1 MRHASSNPSLAH
13 LMTLSVLLFHCFQN
27 EGKVKTAGSQR
38 SEQAF
43 SIQSFDLSCKE
54 VPDVEILYLDEVLH
68 NGTMLQSIVL
78 QSFRQDASV
87 AKQSSFLA
95 RTKHCIQKKRH
106 DCLTKR
112 TSRIPDLSLSV
123 PS

>member
-27 EGKVKTAGSQR
+27 EGKVSTAGGQR

-43 SIQSFDLSCKE
+43 SIQLFDLSCKE
-54 VPDVEILYLDEVLH
+54 IPDVEILYLDEMLH
-68 NGTMLQSIVL
+68 NGTAL
-78 QSFRQDASV
+78 SFRQDASV
-87 AKQSSFLA
+87 AKQSTFLA